1 MWTNVTLNFVQLQ
14 NVINVFLSLQL
25 VIQYFLQRNQVYI
38 LKKEGL
44 LIEMHTNVSQKKAPF
59 VQKLSYSAVERVGGI

>member
-25 VIQYFLQRNQVYI
+25 VIQYFYRDQVYI

-44 LIEMHTNVSQKKAPF
+44 FIEMHTNVSQKKAPF
-59 VQKLSYSAVERVGGI
+59 IQNLSYSTVERVGGI